1 MISTCGK
8 RSCQLFGFKKG
19 TRKEKNYEKVDKY
32 HCGWV
37 EKCQNT
43 KLSISFE
50 VRNINFNGQVVL
62 NIDMIS
68 ENKLLNFPVGRGKE
82 SEEMVKN

>member
-1 MISTCGK
+1 
-8 RSCQLFGFKKG
+8 
-19 TRKEKNYEKVDKY
+19 
-32 HCGWV
+32 V